1 MKSEFNNRIDAQR
14 EVISIINKLDWKEE
28 LFGLSAG
35 GIARWAKAN
44 SIPVGDQLYALVVSA
59 AEKLFFLA
67 NKSQEQITGEY
78 RTLSIEVGGLIRQIE
93 QVASVR

>member
-1 MKSEFNNRIDAQR
+1 MKNEFNNRIDAQR
-14 EVISIINKLDWKEE
+14 EVIYIINKLGWKEE

-35 GIARWAKAN
+35 GIARWAQAN
-44 SIPVGDQLYALVVSA
+44 SIPVGDQLHSLVIQA

-78 RTLSIEVGGLIRQIE
+78 RALSIEVGGLIRQIQQE
-93 QVASVR
+93 ASVR

>member
-1 MKSEFNNRIDAQR
+1 MKREFNNRIDAQR
-14 EVISIINKLDWKEE
+14 NVLNIVNKLGWREE

-35 GIARWAKAN
+35 AIARWVEAN
-44 SIPVGDQLYALVVSA
+44 QIPAGDQLHAMVTQA

-78 RTLSIEVGGLIRQIE
+78 RALSIEVADLVLQIE
-93 QVASVR
+93 EIARAR

>member
-1 MKSEFNNRIDAQR
+1 MKREFNNRIDAQR
-14 EVISIINKLDWKEE
+14 NVLNIVNKLGWREE

-35 GIARWAKAN
+35 GIARWVEAN
-44 SIPVGDQLYALVVSA
+44 QIPAGDQLHALVTRA

-78 RTLSIEVGGLIRQIE
+78 RALSIEVADLTRQIE
-93 QVASVR
+93 QVARAR

>member
-1 MKSEFNNRIDAQR
+1 MKNEFNNRIDAQR
-14 EVISIINKLDWKEE
+14 EVISIINKLNWKEE

-35 GIARWAKAN
+35 GIARWAQSN
-44 SIPVGDQLYALVVSA
+44 SIPVGDQLHTLVIQA

-78 RTLSIEVGGLIRQIE
+78 RALSIEVSGLIRQI
-93 QVASVR
+93 QQAALVR